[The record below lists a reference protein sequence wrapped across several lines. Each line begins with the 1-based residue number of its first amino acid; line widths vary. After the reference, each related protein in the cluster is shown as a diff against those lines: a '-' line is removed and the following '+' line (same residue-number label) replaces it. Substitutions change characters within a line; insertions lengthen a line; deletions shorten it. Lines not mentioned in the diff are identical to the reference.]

1 MSNRRPKQESRAA
14 ILGFCYFLDRI
25 QLDPCPG
32 LKRDRETT
40 AEFASDLIASPGI
53 IGRVIGPGDEEA
65 GSCLCY
71 EVGE

>member
-14 ILGFCYFLDRI
+14 TLGFCYFLDRI

-40 AEFASDLIASPGI
+40 AEYASGPIAS
-53 IGRVIGPGDEEA
+53 IGPGDEEA
-65 GSCLCY
+65 RSCLCY
-71 EVGE
+71 DLGE